1 MQLLRSAAQKDEE
14 ERKTKR
20 SIWSRKKNRREQ
32 QEDDAGQVISV
43 QAGQIRSHPFGWLE
57 HGALDENENRLF
69 DQIRQAVP
77 IVDASINKIIRLVG
91 NFSVEC
97 SDQEAQKELDEFCR
111 SVRVGPSSMGL
122 NRFLYCYLDNLM
134 TYGNAAGEMIPT
146 VEEDR
151 VGALYNVPLE
161 NLLVRRGKNPLE
173 VQFCSYPDGIS
184 PKPVDYPERIL
195 FSALN
200 PKAGEIKGRSLL
212 SGLPFVTSILL
223 DIYQAV
229 GQNFERMGNL
239 RFAVTYRPQGGVDGS
254 YAREIAQEMARQW
267 ADTMRDSG
275 QVKDF
280 IAVGDVD
287 IRVIGADNQVID
299 TQVPVRQ
306 MLEQI
311 IAKLGLPP
319 FILGLSWSTTER
331 MSQQQA
337 EILASELE
345 SYRNL
350 LTPVILRICRYHLNL
365 KGLGGTIAVRWNH
378 VSMSDEV
385 EQARAQ
391 LLRMQAK
398 QIEQALEQDEI
409 QTRGN
414 QRDEL

>member
-1 MQLLRSAAQKDEE
+1 MRHP
-14 ERKTKR
+14 
-20 SIWSRKKNRREQ
+20 IWSRKKREQ
-32 QEDDAGQVISV
+32 TELAKVYAGQAVSV
-43 QAGQIRSHPFGWLE
+43 QTGQIRSHPFGWLE
-57 HGALDENENRLF
+57 YGTLDEHENRLF

-91 NFSVEC
+91 DFTVEC
-97 SDQEAQKELDEFCR
+97 SNQEAQRELDEFCKG
-111 SVRVGPSSMGL
+111 VRVGPSSMGL
-122 NRFLYCYLDNLM
+122 AQFLYGYLDNLM

-146 VEEDR
+146 VEEDS

-161 NLLVRRGKNPLE
+161 SLLVKRGENPLQI
-173 VQFCSYPDGIS
+173 QFYSYSDGMT
-184 PKPVDYPERIL
+184 PELLPHPERIL

-223 DIYQAV
+223 NIYQAV

-239 RFAVTYRPQGGVDGS
+239 RFAVTYRPQGGVDGG
-254 YAREIAQEMARQW
+254 YAKEIAQDMARQW

-365 KGLGGTIAVRWNH
+365 KGLGGSIAVKWKH

-398 QIEQALEQDEI
+398 QIERALEEN
-409 QTRGN
+409 QTQTKGETHN
-414 QRDEL
+414 EL

>member
-1 MQLLRSAAQKDEE
+1 MRHP
-14 ERKTKR
+14 
-20 SIWSRKKNRREQ
+20 IWSRKKREQ
-32 QEDDAGQVISV
+32 TELAKVYAGQAVSV
-43 QAGQIRSHPFGWLE
+43 QTGQIRSHPFGWLE
-57 HGALDENENRLF
+57 YGTLDEHENRLF

-91 NFSVEC
+91 DFTVEC
-97 SDQEAQKELDEFCR
+97 SNQEAQRELDEFCKG
-111 SVRVGPSSMGL
+111 VRVGPSSMGL
-122 NRFLYCYLDNLM
+122 AQFLYGYLDNLM

-146 VEEDR
+146 VEEDS

-161 NLLVRRGKNPLE
+161 SLLVKRGENPLQI
-173 VQFCSYPDGIS
+173 QFYSYSDGMT
-184 PKPVDYPERIL
+184 PELLPHPERIL

-223 DIYQAV
+223 NIYQAV

-239 RFAVTYRPQGGVDGS
+239 RFAVTYRPQGGVDGG
-254 YAREIAQEMARQW
+254 YAKEIAQDMARQW
-267 ADTMRDSG
+267 ADTMRDNG

-365 KGLGGTIAVRWNH
+365 KGLGGSIAVKWKH

-398 QIEQALEQDEI
+398 QIERALEEN
-409 QTRGN
+409 QTQTKGETHN
-414 QRDEL
+414 EL

>member
-1 MQLLRSAAQKDEE
+1 MRHP
-14 ERKTKR
+14 
-20 SIWSRKKNRREQ
+20 IWSRKKREQ
-32 QEDDAGQVISV
+32 TELAKVHAGQAVSV
-43 QAGQIRSHPFGWLE
+43 QTGQIRSHPFGWLE
-57 HGALDENENRLF
+57 YGALDEHENRLF

-91 NFSVEC
+91 DFTVEC
-97 SDQEAQKELDEFCR
+97 SNQEAQRELDEFCKG
-111 SVRVGPSSMGL
+111 VRVGPSSMGL
-122 NRFLYCYLDNLM
+122 AQFLYGYLDNLM

-146 VEEDR
+146 VEEDS

-161 NLLVRRGKNPLE
+161 SLLVKRRENPLQI
-173 VQFCSYPDGIS
+173 QFYSYPDGMT
-184 PKPVDYPERIL
+184 PELLPHPERIL

-223 DIYQAV
+223 NIYQAV

-239 RFAVTYRPQGGVDGS
+239 RFAVTYRPQGGVDGG
-254 YAREIAQEMARQW
+254 YAKEIAQDMARQW

-365 KGLGGTIAVRWNH
+365 KGLGGSIAVKWKH

-398 QIEQALEQDEI
+398 QIERALEEN
-409 QTRGN
+409 QTQMKGETHN
-414 QRDEL
+414 EL

>member
-1 MQLLRSAAQKDEE
+1 MRHP
-14 ERKTKR
+14 
-20 SIWSRKKNRREQ
+20 IWSRKKREQ
-32 QEDDAGQVISV
+32 TELAKVYAGQAVSV
-43 QAGQIRSHPFGWLE
+43 QTGQIRSHPFGWL
-57 HGALDENENRLF
+57 GYGTLDEHENRLF

-91 NFSVEC
+91 DFTVEC
-97 SDQEAQKELDEFCR
+97 SNQEAQRELDEFCKG
-111 SVRVGPSSMGL
+111 VRVGPSSMGL
-122 NRFLYCYLDNLM
+122 AQFLYGYLDNLM

-146 VEEDR
+146 VEEDS

-161 NLLVRRGKNPLE
+161 SLLVKRGENPLQI
-173 VQFCSYPDGIS
+173 QFYSYSDGMT
-184 PKPVDYPERIL
+184 PELLPHPERIL

-223 DIYQAV
+223 NIYQAV

-239 RFAVTYRPQGGVDGS
+239 RFAVTYRPQGGVDGG
-254 YAREIAQEMARQW
+254 YAKEIAQDMARQW

-365 KGLGGTIAVRWNH
+365 KGLGGSIAVKWKH

-398 QIEQALEQDEI
+398 QIERALEEN
-409 QTRGN
+409 QTQTKGETHN
-414 QRDEL
+414 EL

>member
-1 MQLLRSAAQKDEE
+1 M
-14 ERKTKR
+14 
-20 SIWSRKKNRREQ
+20 
-32 QEDDAGQVISV
+32 
-43 QAGQIRSHPFGWLE
+43 
-57 HGALDENENRLF
+57 
-69 DQIRQAVP
+69 
-77 IVDASINKIIRLVG
+77 
-91 NFSVEC
+91 
-97 SDQEAQKELDEFCR
+97 
-111 SVRVGPSSMGL
+111 
-122 NRFLYCYLDNLM
+122 
-134 TYGNAAGEMIPT
+134 
-146 VEEDR
+146 
-151 VGALYNVPLE
+151 
-161 NLLVRRGKNPLE
+161 
-173 VQFCSYPDGIS
+173 
-184 PKPVDYPERIL
+184 
-195 FSALN
+195 
-200 PKAGEIKGRSLL
+200 
-212 SGLPFVTSILL
+212 
-223 DIYQAV
+223 
-229 GQNFERMGNL
+229 
-239 RFAVTYRPQGGVDGS
+239 TYRPQGGVDGG
-254 YAREIAQEMARQW
+254 YAKEIAQDMARQW

-365 KGLGGTIAVRWNH
+365 KGLGGSIAVKWKH

-398 QIEQALEQDEI
+398 QIERALEEN
-409 QTRGN
+409 QTQTKGERHN
-414 QRDEL
+414 EL